1 VKTSY
6 QEEELHESASER
18 SPEDV
23 GGIMRQETWLPAAP
37 ASAGMARSIV
47 SEAAAEVGLD
57 GGPAWDL
64 MVATSEAVANAV
76 QHGQA
81 WPNHCIL
88 LTTEPCARTR
98 GLRVEVTDC
107 GSFEGEPA
115 PAPLEAT
122 SGRGIPIIAAVVD
135 RLEVKNGNG
144 RTLVRFERHAEAA

>member
-1 VKTSY
+1 MK
-6 QEEELHESASER
+6 HE
-18 SPEDV
+18 
-23 GGIMRQETWLPAAP
+23 IWLPAAP

-57 GGPAWDL
+57 RGRTWDL

-76 QHGQA
+76 QHGKA

-88 LTTEPCARTR
+88 LTTERCAR

-107 GSFEGEPA
+107 GSFQGAPS

-122 SGRGIPIIAAVVD
+122 SGRGIPIISAVVD
-135 RLEVKNGNG
+135 RLEVKNGDG
-144 RTLVRFERHAEAA
+144 HTRVRFERHNTEAA